1 MSISSIYSSIEDV
14 PLVLTP
20 QFMSLKPIKL
30 PADFNLDIPQLGHY
44 DFNLER
50 SVISETERYREEIIK
65 LAQIRSQKLQAFQE
79 ARLQKQKE
87 EARKIAPGFLDTDR
101 RMLTPVLV
109 NNTKRRSSHIENG
122 NGIIFA
128 SEENNDKNQKN
139 HLRSAS
145 DDLSNRVVVC
155 LKSKSGDDD
164 DGDET
169 NFKKPFDYLEFEE
182 QLSKNNQKTP
192 IQDDIS
198 ILKEVIRNSISVSSP
213 PLSKSPSSSNHGI
226 ALGQQIGGGG
236 IAEQLATNLA
246 YMQISKNNYS
256 NQSLSPVNNSNSY
269 INSSGGL
276 GQMSLS
282 APSSFHERKVLNQ
295 TSIMPPIRPPKEVI
309 KLSSPTDVA
318 HLFS

>member
-198 ILKEVIRNSISVSSP
+198 ILKE
-213 PLSKSPSSSNHGI
+213 
-226 ALGQQIGGGG
+226 
-236 IAEQLATNLA
+236 
-246 YMQISKNNYS
+246 NNYS

-318 HLFS
+318 Y

>member
-1 MSISSIYSSIEDV
+1 
-14 PLVLTP
+14 
-20 QFMSLKPIKL
+20 
-30 PADFNLDIPQLGHY
+30 
-44 DFNLER
+44 
-50 SVISETERYREEIIK
+50 
-65 LAQIRSQKLQAFQE
+65 
-79 ARLQKQKE
+79 
-87 EARKIAPGFLDTDR
+87 
-101 RMLTPVLV
+101 
-109 NNTKRRSSHIENG
+109 
-122 NGIIFA
+122 
-128 SEENNDKNQKN
+128 EENNDKNQKN

-236 IAEQLATNLA
+236 IAEQLATFF
-246 YMQISKNNYS
+246 I
-256 NQSLSPVNNSNSY
+256 Y
-269 INSSGGL
+269 IYRQL
-276 GQMSLS
+276 
-282 APSSFHERKVLNQ
+282 
-295 TSIMPPIRPPKEVI
+295 
-309 KLSSPTDVA
+309 
-318 HLFS
+318 